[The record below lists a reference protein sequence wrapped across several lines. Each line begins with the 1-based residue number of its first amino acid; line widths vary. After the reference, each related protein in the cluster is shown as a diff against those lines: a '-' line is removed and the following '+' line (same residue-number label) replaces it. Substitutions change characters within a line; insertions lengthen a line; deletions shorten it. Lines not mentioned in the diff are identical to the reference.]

1 MFCFVVVVLIVIIL
15 ATLLPRAFESN
26 YKDENKT
33 YLQSIYINSYIVTNP
48 TYCIVIIA
56 ESEPRNDPVYPF
68 AVEQE
73 NPENQ
78 RDSRRVT
85 RVGGKR
91 IVDPPRID
99 CS

>member
-1 MFCFVVVVLIVIIL
+1 M
-15 ATLLPRAFESN
+15 
-26 YKDENKT
+26 
-33 YLQSIYINSYIVTNP
+33 
-48 TYCIVIIA
+48 YCIVIIA

-68 AVEQE
+68 AVEQK

-99 CS
+99 GS